1 MPNTR
6 VYKYGMQRDVHGLH
20 KLGTIGD
27 LDRFCTRVV
36 RTSLQ
41 KAVNAIVLFS
51 LHNADYDS
59 LAAAQLMHHVRLT
72 RAEVGNRKGGA

>member
-1 MPNTR
+1 
-6 VYKYGMQRDVHGLH
+6 MQRNVHGLH
-20 KLGTIGD
+20 KRGNIGD

-59 LAAAQLMHHVRLT
+59 LAAALET
-72 RAEVGNRKGGA
+72 NAPRATNKGGGGKQERRSIN